1 MHKLYAYEVD
11 QDSFRGNGRLNLL
24 TPTKEIN
31 YDPLAE
37 VDQEL
42 FMQDM
47 KTYFDNETGSSRV
60 LAVILNNYD
69 AIKCVKVVTY
79 DPSLDAVRLGL

>member
-1 MHKLYAYEVD
+1 MNKLYAYEVD
-11 QDSFRGNGRLNLL
+11 GDTFKDHGRLNLI

-42 FMQDM
+42 FIQDM
-47 KTYFDNETGSSRV
+47 KTYFDNETGSRRV
-60 LAVILNNYD
+60 LAVILSNYD
-69 AIKCVKVVTY
+69 VIKCVKVVTY